1 MLLIIVLRYLVKL
14 QTSKLDDLL
23 FKKIRPLSY
32 SKSCVLKSR
41 GNSNRTKMTLNNIVL
56 LSMLL
61 LPFFIGHVTSL
72 KCFRC
77 NSNDSPDCF
86 NVRPLAKVDPLTTT
100 TSPKLA
106 ATNVTNLSATAT
118 TTATPTN
125 SSKQLKESVP
135 LFLEECSRD
144 ENGREPFCRKM
155 VYTVIQNKHH
165 RVVRECGY
173 EPSPKDCYMA
183 DNDFHLEMVCQCWT
197 DGCNGADRT
206 KFGSTAVMTAVVGV
220 LLRLL
225 SD

>member
-1 MLLIIVLRYLVKL
+1 M
-14 QTSKLDDLL
+14 
-23 FKKIRPLSY
+23 
-32 SKSCVLKSR
+32 LKSR
-41 GNSNRTKMTLNNIVL
+41 ESSNRPKMTLNNIVL

-77 NSNDSPDCF
+77 NSNDNPDCF
-86 NVRPLAKVDPLTTT
+86 NVRPLAKVDPPTTT

-106 ATNVTNLSATAT
+106 ATNVTNLSATTA
-118 TTATPTN
+118 ATPTN
-125 SSKQLKESVP
+125 SSKQLKEPVP

-144 ENGREPFCRKM
+144 EKGREPFCRKM

-197 DGCNGADRT
+197 DGCNGAERT
-206 KFGSTAVMTAVVGV
+206 KFGSIAVMTAVVGV

-225 SD
+225 GN